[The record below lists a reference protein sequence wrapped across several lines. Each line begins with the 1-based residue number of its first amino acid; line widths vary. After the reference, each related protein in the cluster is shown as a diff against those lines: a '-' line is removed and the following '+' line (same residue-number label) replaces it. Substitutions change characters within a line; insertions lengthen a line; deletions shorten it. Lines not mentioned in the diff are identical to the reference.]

1 MERSLT
7 LQQPSSFRRQDVAG
21 AADRLF
27 SSLFAMVLGRRAREA
42 VGAQPGPRPAPLAR
56 PPREEAWLSYAVY
69 SGALSPR
76 QYKSSR
82 RLP

>member
-7 LQQPSSFRRQDVAG
+7 LQQPFSLRREGVAA

-27 SSLFAMVLGRRAREA
+27 TSLLAMTLGRRAREA
-42 VGAQPGPRPAPLAR
+42 AGAR
-56 PPREEAWLSYAVY
+56 PREEAWHSYAVY

-76 QYKSSR
+76 HHKSSR